1 MNNSTKKIKNVNKTD
16 ITDSVSFQKWPKF
29 SLQSSIKVLHSLL
42 NLLRPYF
49 SSSIKNKN
57 QKIEGNM
64 FKGSLVALVTPMRED
79 QVDVPRLRELVEFHI
94 EMGTHGLVA
103 AGSTGEAGTLSHE
116 EKLLVIKTV
125 IEQSKERVPVI
136 AGTAMNATRDCIAL
150 TNQAM
155 EYGAHAVLIMTPAY
169 IRPTQEGLYL
179 HYSRIAQSVPIPII
193 LYNVPGRTACDLLP
207 ETVARLSKISNIVGI
222 KEATGQMTRLQHILR
237 LSQGSIDVFSGDDIT
252 GAQWMLAGA
261 KGIISVT
268 ANVAP
273 KLMAKM
279 CDLAVDEDH
288 AACLRLQDQLMPLHE
303 LLFVEANPIPVK
315 WVMNRMGWIGG
326 EIRSPLT
333 PLSENHH
340 QALEKVLKNLDLI

>member
-1 MNNSTKKIKNVNKTD
+1 
-16 ITDSVSFQKWPKF
+16 
-29 SLQSSIKVLHSLL
+29 
-42 NLLRPYF
+42 
-49 SSSIKNKN
+49 
-57 QKIEGNM
+57 M
-64 FKGSLVALVTPMRED
+64 FKGSLVALVTPMQDD
-79 QVDVPRLRELVEFHI
+79 QVDTNRLRELVEFHI

-125 IEQSKERVPVI
+125 IDQAKERVPVI
-136 AGTAMNATRDCIAL
+136 AGTAMNATRDCVAL
-150 TNQAM
+150 TLQAM

-179 HYSRIAQSVPIPII
+179 HYSQIAQSVPIPII

-207 ETVARLSKISNIVGI
+207 ETVARLAKISNIIGI
-222 KEATGQMTRLQHILR
+222 KEATGQMTRLQQILR
-237 LSQGSIDVFSGDDIT
+237 LSEGSIDVFSGDDLT

-261 KGIISVT
+261 KGVISVT

-288 AACLRLQDQLMPLHE
+288 AACLRLHDQLMPLHE

-315 WVMNRMGWIGG
+315 WAMNKMGLIGE
-326 EIRSPLT
+326 EIRLPLT
-333 PLSENHH
+333 PLSEIHH
-340 QALEKVLKNLDLI
+340 QALEKELKSLDLI